1 MLQNA
6 LFSRYSKAASSA
18 KDDLNAKKAAPPPT
32 GALIVFLFMYLFI
45 CRCVYYYPQ
54 YLFKIILLIRHITE
68 FRVFV
73 ITKVLSSTNLEF
85 HHCF

>member
-45 CRCVYYYPQ
+45 YMCINYPQ